1 MSSKY
6 SCSYKRALQ
15 SKRKPM
21 PEPPSLPI
29 PTLEDEPDDFEAYN
43 EQAMAIFKGQMPKCT
58 CGRTFGDYT
67 KLQQHQTICKVAC
80 VFVSVDGVE
89 LMTLVRMAGR
99 IMRRIWN
106 GNVWTVKLRKQRS
119 CAACGRSKKLWSV
132 HCEMQSWRLHDWP
145 PKQLKTMKEG
155 VSLKKRREGA
165 KQLRKQRHDL
175 KPKRSPVRC
184 ARTTVFRDGRAK
196 IFCCALQPCLQ
207 ERKRREE
214 EKARLEALRRQQEED
229 ARRNRKKFL
238 RKGEGKQA
246 IDERLRV
253 DTEKV
258 FGFGSVLPSSLYL
271 HVPPTCFLCL
281 FQALMQKRVRNY
293 ESCGV
298 FTSGNTTV
306 DEDDHW
312 LLRDLAQK
320 VAITEGN
327 TSEDSPVNL
336 KGAILNP
343 DKGALE
349 LVQSTG
355 CFTASSWVLNGFVIP
370 SLGSSQ

>member
-1 MSSKY
+1 M
-6 SCSYKRALQ
+6 
-15 SKRKPM
+15 
-21 PEPPSLPI
+21 
-29 PTLEDEPDDFEAYN
+29 
-43 EQAMAIFKGQMPKCT
+43 
-58 CGRTFGDYT
+58 
-67 KLQQHQTICKVAC
+67 
-80 VFVSVDGVE
+80 
-89 LMTLVRMAGR
+89 
-99 IMRRIWN
+99 
-106 GNVWTVKLRKQRS
+106 
-119 CAACGRSKKLWSV
+119 
-132 HCEMQSWRLHDWP
+132 
-145 PKQLKTMKEG
+145 
-155 VSLKKRREGA
+155 
-165 KQLRKQRHDL
+165 
-175 KPKRSPVRC
+175 
-184 ARTTVFRDGRAK
+184 
-196 IFCCALQPCLQ
+196 
-207 ERKRREE
+207 
-214 EKARLEALRRQQEED
+214 LEALRRQQEED

-306 DEDDHW
+306 AEDDHW

-327 TSEDSPVNL
+327 TSEDSPVPAVDL

-355 CFTASSWVLNGFVIP
+355 CFTASSWVLNGFVIAKSWLIAVTLCLLCGAIEHLSRSWKNWTTTSTSSCHTP
-370 SLGSSQ
+370 RLGLRRITVKRDRETQNGCCTLTFQVAKVNPTRICDFSE